1 MTGRRFGSQPVEPSE
16 RYGRSQRPSG
26 SIRRFGIAVRVT
38 FGYVAGY
45 LLPWLRLAAAVRPGG
60 ACLWAVDAYR
70 AAPAR

>member
-1 MTGRRFGSQPVEPSE
+1 MHPSARHQHLPMGHTERRFV
-16 RYGRSQRPSG
+16 
-26 SIRRFGIAVRVT
+26 IAVRVT
-38 FGYVAGY
+38 VGYGAGY